1 MENVIIE
8 IPEELKNWNDYIYA
22 ERSNRY
28 WASTIKKQEALIV
41 ASHTD
46 KIKYKGKYPVKIEV
60 YKYFSSKRQDL
71 DNVRLKG
78 VFDGLVKAGVI
89 ENDNLNKIQEI
100 ILRPVFT
107 KDKTGLKI
115 IISPLEKE

>member
-1 MENVIIE
+1 METIEIE

-41 ASHTD
+41 ASHTAN
-46 KIKYKGKYPVKIEV
+46 IKYNGKYPVKIEV

-115 IISPLEKE
+115 IISPLEEE